1 MKKIYIS
8 PNLLTVELHA
18 TNMMALSLNGDEL
31 ITTDNIDEYEQNTK
45 EFNSSSNGSI
55 WDDEW

>member
-18 TNMMALSLNGDEL
+18 TNMMALSLNGNESID
-31 ITTDNIDEYEQNTK
+31 TGNFDEYEQNTK